1 MGYEVLFSYNE
12 KKDNGY
18 DSENVKT
25 LKKVVGK
32 ATEDTPLEH
41 LAALIFRQFARRDVM
56 VFDVEIYEYTKKRI
70 SFKENKDGILLKN
83 KKFSFDLSTC
93 DQTPETSSEEVFSDE
108 TNNIPQQPASTTKLV
123 PLPPIKKEQPLRYEI
138 YDPSPDIASIAKVK
152 VKNFTIGKRY
162 PIFSEKP
169 TSPSNWQLGM
179 SYLTQD
185 DEGNR
190 RMLNDKHFVP
200 VVGTLDKEFEND
212 DRLFNER
219 VRAAS
224 ALTNNYNMPDIYT
237 TSKK

>member
-93 DQTPETSSEEVFSDE
+93 DQTPETSSEEVFSDKE
-108 TNNIPQQPASTTKLV
+108 VRSLFLKNGFNRVAKSSHNLKGIEGKHSIYQINI
-123 PLPPIKKEQPLRYEI
+123 
-138 YDPSPDIASIAKVK
+138 
-152 VKNFTIGKRY
+152 
-162 PIFSEKP
+162 
-169 TSPSNWQLGM
+169 
-179 SYLTQD
+179 
-185 DEGNR
+185 
-190 RMLNDKHFVP
+190 
-200 VVGTLDKEFEND
+200 
-212 DRLFNER
+212 
-219 VRAAS
+219 
-224 ALTNNYNMPDIYT
+224 
-237 TSKK
+237 